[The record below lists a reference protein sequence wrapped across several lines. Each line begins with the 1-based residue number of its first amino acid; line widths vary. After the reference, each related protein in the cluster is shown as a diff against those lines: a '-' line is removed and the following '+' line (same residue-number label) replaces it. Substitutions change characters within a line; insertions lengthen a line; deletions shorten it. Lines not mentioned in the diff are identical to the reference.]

1 GASMFVII
9 GCGNLLRK
17 DDGAGPIL
25 IRKLWDLGVPS
36 HVRLADGGTA
46 GMDVVFQIGDAKQLI
61 IVDACTTGAE
71 PGTVYEIPGEEV
83 ESIPL
88 ENINLHNFR
97 WDHAIAMGRWLLK
110 KNFPEKV
117 TVYLIEACDLSY
129 GSGLTPKVEESV
141 NKLARKIIKKLSG
154 EEIEMSNN

>member
-1 GASMFVII
+1 MTAII
-9 GCGNLLRK
+9 GCGNLIRK

-36 HVRLADGGTA
+36 NVRIADGGTA
-46 GMDVVFQIGDAKQLI
+46 GMDVVFQIGDAKELI
-61 IVDACTTGAE
+61 IIDACTTGAE

-117 TVYLIEACDLSY
+117 TVYLIEAQDLSY

>member
-1 GASMFVII
+1 MFVII

-141 NKLARKIIKKLSG
+141 NNLAKKLIEKVSG
-154 EEIEMSNN
+154 EEVGMSNH

>member
-1 GASMFVII
+1 MTAII
-9 GCGNLLRK
+9 GCGNLIRK

-36 HVRLADGGTA
+36 NVRIADGGTA
-46 GMDVVFQIGDAKQLI
+46 GMDVVFQIGDAKELI
-61 IVDACTTGAE
+61 IIDACTTGAE

-117 TVYLIEACDLSY
+117 TVYLIEAQDLSY

-141 NKLARKIIKKLSG
+141 NKLARKIINKLSG